1 MIFEML
7 LTIAQILSVIV
18 VIGAIGIILFHD
30 PSGGDQGG
38 H

>member
-1 MIFEML
+1 MIFKIL
-7 LTIAQILSVIV
+7 LTLAQILSVVV

-38 H
+38 Y

>member
-1 MIFEML
+1 MIFQII

-38 H
+38 Y

>member
-1 MIFEML
+1 MIFKIL
-7 LTIAQILSVIV
+7 LTLAQILSAIV

-38 H
+38 Y